1 MLEEPFAD
9 GNSPLHRRDAR
20 VKIVAACVLTLVV
33 ALTTSFLVA
42 TGALAGACMLL
53 FVARLPGRPV
63 VKHVLAVNIFTLF
76 LWLTLPCTY
85 SSAHGT
91 DSLMTFGPLVLS
103 RDGIRLCALITLKS
117 NALVLTLMALLST
130 SNIAGLG
137 HGLEG
142 LAVPPRLCFML
153 LSTYRY
159 IFVIYQEYQRL
170 QRAARMRGFV
180 ARTNLHTYKTY
191 SYLLAMTLVKS
202 WNRARRVHQAMLLR
216 GFTGQIVVLRQP
228 KLSGADYLFLLSIS
242 VFSATLWV
250 LG

>member
-1 MLEEPFAD
+1 MIEEPFAD

-20 VKIVAACVLTLVV
+20 VKIVAACVLTLIV
-33 ALTTSFLVA
+33 ALTSSFLVA
-42 TGALAGACMLL
+42 TGALADACLL
-53 FVARLPGRPV
+53 LLVARLPTGRV

-85 SSAHGT
+85 SSAHGG
-91 DSLMTFGPLVLS
+91 DVLIAIGPLVLS

-117 NALVLTLMALLST
+117 NAIVLTLMALLST
-130 SNIAGLG
+130 SSIASLG

-142 LAVPPRLCFML
+142 LGAPPRLCFML

-216 GFTGQIVVLRQP
+216 GFTGQLVALRQP
-228 KLSGADYLFLLSIS
+228 LLTGSDYLFLLTIS
-242 VFSATLWV
+242 VFTATLVV